1 MTKSRT
7 GRTRYEVPV
16 LAVLI
21 ALAVLVLAVT
31 GIPS

>member
-7 GRTRYEVPV
+7 GRTQWELPV

-21 ALAVLVLAVT
+21 AVAILVLAVT
-31 GIPS
+31 S